1 MSAAVGKVLPDSL
14 YPSCAYM
21 WVTYMSPRHAGWNAL
36 AVGPAGLDSGLR
48 LRDHDGG
55 LLVAAAAAP
64 HDEDD
69 DDDGNHDGRDD
80 DADEH
85 AANARGDGAKDFA
98 KNLNRVL
105 ALPLGL
111 VVRRA
116 RAIPQF
122 RAGRIIQVH
131 AAVGRGLR
139 TLVRPIATAIAF
151 LVVCSTAG
159 ILPGELPSGASFAR
173 GSSGVLAFALVR
185 AASRVH
191 RRGGDQREEREGE
204 DVALHRFGGY
214 KLLKGIPVIFL
225 CFGAKSF
232 SVLWW
237 KKFFCALVQKA
248 DRTIQFFFLQ

>member
-1 MSAAVGKVLPDSL
+1 MGKP
-14 YPSCAYM
+14 PS
-21 WVTYMSPRHAGWNAL
+21 TSEEG
-36 AVGPAGLDSGLR
+36 R
-48 LRDHDGG
+48 LT
-55 LLVAAAAAP
+55 LVAVPAP
-64 HDEDD
+64 AENIQHRKQAF
-69 DDDGNHDGRDD
+69 GRSMWRGSH
-80 DADEH
+80 EH

-159 ILPGELPSGASFAR
+159 ILPGELPVWCLGLAAADGLINGYHFDQRISEIIETALHFPGRVTHPAGLPLHEAAVECLPLHLSVQHPACTACERVVQSRSRSKMGPVFAR
-173 GSSGVLAFALVR
+173 
-185 AASRVH
+185 
-191 RRGGDQREEREGE
+191 RRRQ
-204 DVALHRFGGY
+204 
-214 KLLKGIPVIFL
+214 
-225 CFGAKSF
+225 
-232 SVLWW
+232 
-237 KKFFCALVQKA
+237 
-248 DRTIQFFFLQ
+248 TII